1 LALLA
6 LLLLLLLLRQLLLLL
21 LLLMLLLLLLGR
33 NDERTKVRLV
43 SIRFIGVLEM
53 EIQV

>member
-1 LALLA
+1 
-6 LLLLLLLLRQLLLLL
+6 LL

-43 SIRFIGVLEM
+43 SIRFIGVLET
-53 EIQV
+53 ITILGLIIDIGF